1 MSAFA
6 GVVALH
12 GSFIDRDIQDRV
24 TAAITALRRGRT
36 AVRRVEGAMFV
47 YRAATDRFDPNGDRQ
62 PLEDPNRPLLFAALA
77 RIDNRDELGAE
88 LGLAGAELART
99 PDAALLRLMYERFG
113 DAGVA
118 RCLGAFSFAHW
129 DADARRLTLGR
140 DCLGNRALFYYRGP
154 EFIAFASNL
163 GTLLALPDVPR
174 AIDELVLANFL
185 AVNFRDDHRT
195 FYRGIE
201 RVRSRTL
208 VTIDGNGCRQR
219 HYWAPDLDAP
229 APYRHEHD
237 YIERA
242 RELLDLAVAA
252 STRDTP
258 RFAIATS
265 GGFDSSAIAATAA
278 RLGAAKSIACFCL
291 VPPAGTAID
300 VGALRYFDE
309 RPKVEDLARMYPGL
323 DIHFV
328 APDRMHPKAEDDTF
342 FFARASVP
350 AFASVT
356 FDAGFFMRDAI
367 DAGGYQTL
375 LIGNA
380 GNFGLTWSGRFSLI
394 ELLRSGQWRTF
405 AHEWRAAARESDRSM
420 ARTFA
425 GDVIMSTAPARLRR
439 LIYRMR
445 GFDPDSVADHSALN
459 PDFIA
464 EAGLAQQWRKQGFDP
479 RLGAPDWNAKRLRA
493 HRLFDHNQY
502 GRDNRASAQDIFGRE
517 LRDPHADR
525 RLLEFA
531 LAVPE
536 TMYRRDGVPR
546 AFARRVLADRLPPSI
561 LDERRG
567 GANTPMWFRS
577 LDARRNAI
585 ATEIERL
592 EASPLARRLID
603 LPRLKG
609 LMAQWPKDE
618 NDAEQRRGD
627 YRLALATGVHV
638 GRFIRWVE
646 GGNA

>member
-1 MSAFA
+1 MSAFV

-12 GSFIDRDIQDRV
+12 GTILDRHIQDRA
-24 TAAITALRRGRT
+24 TAAITALRSGRI

-47 YRAATDRFDPNGDRQ
+47 YRGATDRTDSHDEPQ

-77 RIDNRDELGAE
+77 RVDNRNELGGV
-88 LGLAGAELART
+88 LGLAGTELART
-99 PDAALLRLMYERFG
+99 PDAALLRLIYERFG

-129 DADARRLTLGR
+129 DGNTRRLTLGR
-140 DCLGNRALFYYRGP
+140 DCLGNRALFYYRGS

-163 GTLLALPDVPR
+163 GTLLALPGVPR
-174 AIDELVLANFL
+174 AIDELALANFL

-208 VTIDGNGCRQR
+208 VTIDGHGCRQR

-278 RLGAAKSIACFCL
+278 RQGAAKSIACFCL
-291 VPPAGTAID
+291 VPPSGAAID
-300 VGALRYFDE
+300 VGALRYFNE

-342 FFARASVP
+342 FFVRASVP
-350 AFASVT
+350 AFAPAT
-356 FDAGFFMRDAI
+356 FDASFFLRDAI

-380 GNFGLTWSGRFSLI
+380 GNFGLTWNGRFSLV
-394 ELLRSGQWRTF
+394 ELLRSGQWRAF
-405 AHEWRAAARESDRSM
+405 AHEWRAAARESDRGM

-425 GDVIMSTAPARLRR
+425 GDVVMPTAPGRVRR
-439 LIYRMR
+439 LLYRMR
-445 GFDPDSVADHSALN
+445 SLDPDSVANHSALN

-464 EAGLAQQWRKQGFDP
+464 EAGLARQWRKQGFDP
-479 RLGAPDWNAKRLRA
+479 RFGAPDWNAKRWRA

-502 GRDNRASAQDIFGRE
+502 GRDNRATARDIFGHE
-517 LRDPHADR
+517 IRDPHADR

-561 LDERRG
+561 LGERRG

-577 LDARRNAI
+577 IDARRNAI
-585 ATEIERL
+585 AAEIERL
-592 EASPLARRLID
+592 DASPLARRLID
-603 LPRLKG
+603 LPRLKR
-609 LMAQWPKDE
+609 LITQWPKDE
-618 NDAEQRRGD
+618 NEAERHRGD
-627 YRLALATGVHV
+627 YRLALASGVHV

-646 GGNA
+646 GGNV